1 MHAPEVC
8 WGLCI
13 KPDDQEKK
21 KTHTTKK
28 NRKKT
33 EDRGISKK
41 TTEHE
46 NVEDKIK
53 GYNNTC
59 ASKLAEA
66 N

>member
-1 MHAPEVC
+1 M
-8 WGLCI
+8 
-13 KPDDQEKK
+13 
-21 KTHTTKK
+21 K

-59 ASKLAEA
+59 ASKQLTA